1 MELFGL
7 RDRNGLEYKLVT
19 DSPAWEILPLPAV
32 TEPEFKIGDWVIAV
46 CNSAKNFRYL
56 LRFERRSGEHYC
68 GLFVSIGGSTAIP
81 NGYFDYIERHA
92 TPKEIESHLRKIC
105 DEKYIGKKVAD
116 SFSGTCGYARYFDFY
131 DFKTDCVYYK
141 NFGNGVCVYRQGKF
155 AEIILDK
162 RPLPKTKEELKDT
175 LFRFNQK
182 YSRTPLADTLTEFLE
197 DYED

>member
-7 RDRNGLEYKLVT
+7 RDRNGIDYKIVKENHDLYWTAV
-19 DSPAWEILPLPAV
+19 PLPFATKSMFRV
-32 TEPEFKIGDWVIAV
+32 GDWIIGEDNKMCPHNPCRITDIRGRLVI
-46 CNSAKNFRYL
+46 YDDD
-56 LRFERRSGEHYC
+56 
-68 GLFVSIGGSTAIP
+68 GLEKRQSMGI
-81 NGYFDYIERHA
+81 RHA
-92 TPKEIESHLRKIC
+92 TSQEIESHLRKIC